1 MRKLTVFNF
10 VSLDG
15 YYEGPKKGDISWH
28 KFDPEEAEY
37 STEML
42 SSGNILLFGRVTYD
56 LMATYWPTPSVIE
69 NDPFIAKLMNE
80 SEKIVFSKSL
90 KKAGW
95 NNTEIIRK
103 KIVKTVHEMKQQPGK
118 DMTILGSGNIIK
130 QFAEKGLIDE
140 YQLMLVPVIIGK
152 GSSMFKDIKIRL
164 NLNLIKTITFKSGNI
179 LLFFEQIQPAFV
191 T

>member
-28 KFDPEEAEY
+28 SFGHEEAEN
-37 STEML
+37 SAEML

-56 LMATYWPTPSVIE
+56 LMAGYWPTPSVIE
-69 NDPFIAKLMNE
+69 NDPIIAKYMNE

-90 KKAGW
+90 KKARW
-95 NNTEIIRK
+95 NNTKIIRK
-103 KIVKTVHEMKQQPGK
+103 KVEKAVLELKEQPGK
-118 DMTILGSGNIIK
+118 DLIILGSGNIIK

-140 YQLMLVPVIIGK
+140 YQIMVVPVIIGK
-152 GSSMFKDIKIRL
+152 GSSMFQDIKPRV
-164 NLNLIKTITFKSGNI
+164 NLTLINTRVFKSGNV
-179 LLFFEQIQPAFV
+179 LLNYQPKK
-191 T
+191 

>member
-15 YYEGPKKGDISWH
+15 YYEGPKKGDINWH
-28 KFDPEEAEY
+28 KFGPEEAEY

-42 SSGNILLFGRVTYD
+42 SSGNILLFGRITYE
-56 LMATYWPTPSVIE
+56 LMAGYWPTPSVIE
-69 NDPFIAKLMNE
+69 NDPVIAKLMNE
-80 SEKIVFSKSL
+80 AEKIVFSKSL
-90 KKAGW
+90 KKVRW
-95 NNTEIIRK
+95 NNTKIIRK
-103 KIVKTVHEMKQQPGK
+103 KIEKAVHDLKQQPGK

-140 YQLMLVPVIIGK
+140 YRLMVVPVIIGK
-152 GSSMFKDIKIRL
+152 GSSMFKDIKTRL
-164 NLNLIKTITFKSGNI
+164 NLNLIKTITFKSGYV

-191 T
+191 V